1 MDKYF
6 AYKGDKGLTEAKL
19 KKVDN
24 VKFHLGSVDIAIRR
38 CNRIWGEGNYKLY
51 RFQDFNNNDTY
62 EMIR

>member
-19 KKVDN
+19 KKIDN
-24 VKFHLGSVDIAIRR
+24 VKFHLGSVDIA
-38 CNRIWGEGNYKLY
+38 
-51 RFQDFNNNDTY
+51 FNNNDTY